1 MEKLITHRYKESTVE
16 HYCDFCQ
23 RHITTTNINEDLP
36 SQYKGQNWGI
46 GGKKE
51 IRCQSCKSS
60 MSEPMT
66 ITLIRLMRVTDSPLK
81 QTT

>member
-51 IRCQSCKSS
+51 IRCQSCKKQH
-60 MSEPMT
+60 E
-66 ITLIRLMRVTDSPLK
+66 RAYDNYVDPLNARH
-81 QTT
+81 